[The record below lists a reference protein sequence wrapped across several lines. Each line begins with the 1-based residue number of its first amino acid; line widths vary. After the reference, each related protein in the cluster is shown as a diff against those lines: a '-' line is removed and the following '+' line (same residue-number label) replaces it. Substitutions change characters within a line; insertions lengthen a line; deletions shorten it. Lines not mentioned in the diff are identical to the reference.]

1 MTVAQVTTV
10 LHPAAEDIVV
20 QHKLAPRLPSLR
32 GKTVGLI
39 DNHKKNA
46 DVYLEELGRLLHE
59 RYGVARLVTY
69 RKDSQSIPTSDVVLD
84 QLAAEC
90 DAIIHGV
97 AD

>member
-1 MTVAQVTTV
+1 MSVSQVTTV
-10 LHPAAEDIVV
+10 LQPAAEEVAE

-32 GKTVGLI
+32 GMTVGLI

-46 DVYLEELGRLLHE
+46 DVYLEELGRLLHA

-69 RKDSQSIPTSDVVLD
+69 RKDSQSIPTPDAVLD
-84 QLAAEC
+84 QLTAAC